1 MVISKHKQ
9 DTAVAIILAAA
20 FFYLYAQFGLRLAQ
34 GIYFDYL
41 NLAFDFDPPY
51 FINYLVGQ
59 LPDRVNYKHPLSMIF
74 RPVASLFLMMGFAS
88 KAAAVL
94 VMAFFGGVTVALVY
108 GFCRLA
114 SFGKPEA
121 VAATLFFGAS
131 STSLFTAII
140 VESYGWANLSI
151 VLVWFIFMWGARA
164 SAANIKIRV
173 SAAVLVAGVT
183 ITNVMHALVAEFFA
197 CWRTTNLQRAIGR
210 SALFGIYAG
219 LALFVVLAVL
229 QPQELWNVVA
239 RPVQTVKEVYWLRT
253 KGANS
258 GLGDLLLTFLG
269 YSFFSPAFA
278 KVAIS
283 PDVVMLDFRTFTYGS
298 LAQVAVFVWW
308 GFALAGLVMGLK
320 NKAVP
325 YRLVVVPLLT
335 VLVLNLLLHLDYQF
349 RGSLYIYAAH
359 LHFPVFALA
368 MGAAPWVSVQDR
380 RLRLGYVGVLLAL
393 AAAALVVNL
402 QRASEF
408 APLFDTLTYPA
419 DSEAIRP

>member
-1 MVISKHKQ
+1 
-9 DTAVAIILAAA
+9 
-20 FFYLYAQFGLRLAQ
+20 
-34 GIYFDYL
+34 
-41 NLAFDFDPPY
+41 
-51 FINYLVGQ
+51 
-59 LPDRVNYKHPLSMIF
+59 
-74 RPVASLFLMMGFAS
+74 
-88 KAAAVL
+88 
-94 VMAFFGGVTVALVY
+94 
-108 GFCRLA
+108 
-114 SFGKPEA
+114 
-121 VAATLFFGAS
+121 
-131 STSLFTAII
+131 
-140 VESYGWANLSI
+140 
-151 VLVWFIFMWGARA
+151 
-164 SAANIKIRV
+164 
-173 SAAVLVAGVT
+173 
-183 ITNVMHALVAEFFA
+183 
-197 CWRTTNLQRAIGR
+197 
-210 SALFGIYAG
+210 
-219 LALFVVLAVL
+219 
-229 QPQELWNVVA
+229 
-239 RPVQTVKEVYWLRT
+239 VQTVKEVYWLRT

-393 AAAALVVNL
+393 AAAALVVNM